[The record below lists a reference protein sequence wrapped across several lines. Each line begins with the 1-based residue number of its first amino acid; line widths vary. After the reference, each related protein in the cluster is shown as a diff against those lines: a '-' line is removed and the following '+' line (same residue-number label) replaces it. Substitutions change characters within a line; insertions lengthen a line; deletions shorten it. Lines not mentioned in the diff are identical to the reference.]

1 MVRGPAWREG
11 LVVNLGGFVTRTGDH
26 PMCSHTGDMDPV
38 RVSILISLLT
48 AVAVVVL
55 AARLTP
61 DYSNRPFLATLLDGL
76 RHRDRGPHLGVIA
89 AARREL
95 REVDRTEDDLEGFFR
110 ATLTDAPA
118 YVGTEEIVDGLR
130 GRRARV

>member
-1 MVRGPAWREG
+1 MS
-11 LVVNLGGFVTRTGDH
+11 
-26 PMCSHTGDMDPV
+26 SHTGEMDPI
-38 RVSILISLLT
+38 RVSLLISLLA

-76 RHRDRGPHLGVIA
+76 RHRGPHLGVIA

-95 REVDRTEDDLEGFFR
+95 RDASRTDDDLEGFFR
-110 ATLTDAPA
+110 ATLTTAPA

>member
-1 MVRGPAWREG
+1 
-11 LVVNLGGFVTRTGDH
+11 
-26 PMCSHTGDMDPV
+26 MDPV

-61 DYSNRPFLATLLDGL
+61 DFSSRPFLATLADGL
-76 RHRDRGPHLGVIA
+76 RHRGAGPHLGVLA

-95 REVDRTEDDLEGFFR
+95 RDAGRVDDDLEGFLR
-110 ATLTDAPA
+110 ATLTTAPA

-130 GRRARV
+130 GRRARI